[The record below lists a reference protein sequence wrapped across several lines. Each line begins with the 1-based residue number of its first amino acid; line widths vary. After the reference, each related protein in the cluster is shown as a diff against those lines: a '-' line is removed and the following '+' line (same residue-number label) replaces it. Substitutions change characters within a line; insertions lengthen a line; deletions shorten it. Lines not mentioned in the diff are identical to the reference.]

1 MPVFPSASDGHGMTN
16 NLTAEQLRQALV
28 AHLKEAGLL
37 QDSSVESAFAA
48 TPRHLFI
55 PHIDLENAYAD
66 HAIALKKDGHGRVLS
81 SISQPSMIAI
91 MLRQLQARPGHNV
104 LEIGGGTGYN
114 AALLRHIVGDEGHV
128 TTIELDHELAKQAE
142 NNLYRAQ
149 ISGVRVVQSD
159 GALGYA
165 PRAAYDRII
174 ATVGV
179 WDIPTIWVQQLKP
192 FGRIVV
198 PIWLDGVQ
206 VSATFKPHSDGTLY
220 SDDNHPCAF
229 IYMRGESAV
238 PTIQKAVGNTS
249 LLILSDDVEKI
260 DTVALS
266 MLLSDDHE
274 ISYLGYPL
282 RPAEYWYGFQLYCML
297 NEPSGF
303 IFAVYTVLGERKVY
317 GLEGNGIA
325 LLGPGS
331 AAFIPYDAQGYTH
344 VYAGSDAFL
353 ALQTCADDWNIHER
367 PGLRQ
372 LRLRLIPKSFG
383 FPTISHGK
391 IYIRRDNYLHVWLDE
406 EAL

>member
-1 MPVFPSASDGHGMTN
+1 MADNPTPEH
-16 NLTAEQLRQALV
+16 LRQALV
-28 AHLKEAGLL
+28 AHLQEAGAIT
-37 QDSSVESAFAA
+37 DARVEAAFRAV
-48 TPRHLFI
+48 PRHLFI
-55 PHIDLENAYAD
+55 PEIPLEDAYAD
-66 HAIALKKDGHGRVLS
+66 RAIALKKDGHGRVLS

-91 MLRQLQARPGHNV
+91 MLRQLQLRPGHNV
-104 LEIGGGTGYN
+104 LEIGAGTGYN
-114 AALLRHIVGDEGHV
+114 AALMRHIVGDDGHV
-128 TTIELDHELAKQAE
+128 TTIELDQELAQAAE
-142 NNLYRAQ
+142 NNLYHAQ
-149 ISGVRVVQSD
+149 IHGVRVVQSD
-159 GALGYA
+159 GVLGYA

-179 WDIPTIWVQQLKP
+179 WDIPPIWVQQLKP

-206 VSATFKPHSDGTLY
+206 VSATFKPLSDGTLY

-229 IYMRGESAV
+229 IYMRGEGAV
-238 PTIQKAVGNTS
+238 PTIQKSVGNTS

-260 DTVALS
+260 DTVSLG
-266 MLLSDDHE
+266 MLLNDDHE

-297 NEPSGF
+297 NEPKGF

-325 LLGPGS
+325 LFGPAS

-344 VYAGSDAFL
+344 VYAGADAFL
-353 ALQTCADDWNIHER
+353 ALQACADDWNAHER

-372 LRLRLIPKSFG
+372 LRLRLIPKSDG
-383 FPTISHGK
+383 EPTIQRGK
-391 IYIRRDNYLHVWLDE
+391 IYARRDHYLHVWLDE
-406 EAL
+406 DTP